1 MERSDGGYL
10 YFFLKKLEKVQ
21 EKVASDGKR
30 AYLYG
35 KSKDMI
41 AQFKVL
47 DGTQVVNQYEMEY
60 SSAKELHDLFHE
72 ARKVWAE
79 FMVEVE
85 WTELATMSYSCT
97 YARELEMQQ
106 EDYKRPT
113 FSEWREQEIQWEY
126 MNGAYED

>member
-1 MERSDGGYL
+1 
-10 YFFLKKLEKVQ
+10 
-21 EKVASDGKR
+21 
-30 AYLYG
+30 
-35 KSKDMI
+35 MI

-47 DGTQVVNQYEMEY
+47 DGTQVISQYEMEY
-60 SSAKELHDLFHE
+60 SSAKELNDLFHE

-85 WTELATMSYSCT
+85 VEWGVISYSCT

>member
-1 MERSDGGYL
+1 
-10 YFFLKKLEKVQ
+10 
-21 EKVASDGKR
+21 
-30 AYLYG
+30 
-35 KSKDMI
+35 MI

-85 WTELATMSYSCT
+85 TELATMSYSCT
-97 YARELEMQQ
+97 YAREVEIDQ
-106 EDYKRPT
+106 
-113 FSEWREQEIQWEY
+113 WREQEIQWEY